1 MKRILLTT
9 VVSATLTNSAQA
21 MPSLMYE
28 DMPSTSVAT
37 AITVAPIGF
46 AIQAVGSVTH
56 ATFLA
61 SLAVFNPSEAVQMT
75 KESLGIYNR
84 EEIERA
90 IERRDIDIIDSLRDM
105 VREDLKA
112 GGQIESLEQLSD
124 EDVDQ
129 LINVAL
135 YIPNESEE

>member
-1 MKRILLTT
+1 MKRILLTAAALVT
-9 VVSATLTNSAQA
+9 FAGNVQA
-21 MPSLMYE
+21 MPSLMNE

-37 AITVAPIGF
+37 AFTVAPIGL

-75 KESLGIYNR
+75 QESLGIYNR

-90 IERRDIDIIDSLRDM
+90 IERRDIDIIDSLREM

-112 GGQIESLEQLSD
+112 GGQIESLDQLSD

>member
-1 MKRILLTT
+1 MKRLLLTT
-9 VVSATLTNSAQA
+9 ITFATIVNSAQA
-21 MPSLMYE
+21 MPSLMNE

-37 AITVAPIGF
+37 AFTVAPIGL

-90 IERRDIDIIDSLRDM
+90 IERNDLDIIDSLREM

-112 GGQIESLEQLSD
+112 GGQIESLDQLSD
-124 EDVDQ
+124 RDVDQ

-135 YIPNESEE
+135 YIPNETEE